1 MLRAIA
7 YSIVRNK
14 EDADDVMQTVM
25 MRLIEKKDRLDTI
38 ASPMAFLRTCVRNEA
53 VSLWRHHQIAA
64 VPVGDELDS
73 HASPSHDPDIER
85 VENLIY
91 IKAYIKKQPKEV
103 QDAFIS
109 YVLDGCK
116 IVDLAKELGMPAHK
130 LERIFSKIKIEIRRK
145 PGVRLTTII
154 IVIC

>member
-1 MLRAIA
+1 
-7 YSIVRNK
+7 
-14 EDADDVMQTVM
+14 MQTVM
-25 MRLIEKKDRLDTI
+25 MKLIEKKDRLDTI
-38 ASPMAFLRTCVRNEA
+38 VSPMAFLRACVRNEA

-91 IKAYIKKQPKEV
+91 IKAYIKRQPKEV

-116 IVDLAKELGMPAHK
+116 IVDLAKELGMPAYK